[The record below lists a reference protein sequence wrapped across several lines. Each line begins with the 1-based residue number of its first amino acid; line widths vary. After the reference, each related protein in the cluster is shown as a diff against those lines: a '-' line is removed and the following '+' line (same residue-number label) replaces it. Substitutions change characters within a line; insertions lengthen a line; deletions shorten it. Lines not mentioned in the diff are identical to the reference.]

1 MHLYASLPRPLA
13 RALCAAALLAPLGAL
28 AADLSLSV
36 ADGPAADATLYVALY
51 DSAAGFSGSQ
61 SLASQMVPM
70 RAGTARLVFPG
81 LAPGRY
87 AVRAFADENGNGKL
101 DTNLMGMPTERYGF
115 SNDAKGNRA
124 APDFEAAAISV
135 DADLQTVIHLR

>member
-1 MHLYASLPRPLA
+1 MQLPALLSRPIV
-13 RALCAAALLAPLGAL
+13 RALCAAAILAPAGAL
-28 AADLSLSV
+28 AADLSLGV

-51 DSAAGFSGSQ
+51 SDAAGYADSKPV
-61 SLASQMVPM
+61 ASQTTPM
-70 RAGTARLVFPG
+70 REGKARLVFPG

-87 AVRAFADENGNGKL
+87 ALRAFADENGNGKL

-124 APDFEAAAISV
+124 APDFEAAAIRV

>member
-1 MHLYASLPRPLA
+1 MQLPALLSRPIV
-13 RALCAAALLAPLGAL
+13 RALCAAAILAPAGAL

-51 DSAAGFSGSQ
+51 SDAAGYADSKPM
-61 SLASQMVPM
+61 ASQTTPM
-70 RAGTARLVFPG
+70 REGKARLVFPG

-87 AVRAFADENGNGKL
+87 ALRAFADENGNGKL

-124 APDFEAAAISV
+124 APDFEAAAIRV
-135 DADLQTVIHLR
+135 DADLQTAIHLR

>member
-1 MHLYASLPRPLA
+1 MQLPALLSRPIV
-13 RALCAAALLAPLGAL
+13 RALCAAAILAPAGAL

-36 ADGPAADATLYVALY
+36 ADGPAAGATLYVALY
-51 DSAAGFSGSQ
+51 SDAAGYADSKPV
-61 SLASQMVPM
+61 ASQTTPM
-70 RAGTARLVFPG
+70 REGKARLVFPG

-87 AVRAFADENGNGKL
+87 ALRAFADENGNGKL

-124 APDFEAAAISV
+124 APDFEAAAIRV
-135 DADLQTVIHLR
+135 DADLQTAIHLR